1 MHDLIIVGGGAAALS
16 AAVYALGKQLDTLII
31 YEKMGGRAGTEQHL
45 RDQPNKEYLA
55 GAEAAA
61 ALARQVAAQS
71 DCTLFDRVTDV
82 SKVAGVFRVTTEQ
95 HGVYE
100 SLAVLVAT
108 GATATPLDAAGARE
122 LLGQGL
128 GYSAT
133 THAHR
138 VAGKHVAV
146 IGSTV
151 RALRGA
157 AELAR
162 SAEQVYLIAPE
173 PGDLETP
180 LARGLRRYPNVE
192 IIEGFRV
199 KAVNGP
205 FHVESLVLEHGEEHR
220 RVRVGAA
227 FADVGLQPNSAM
239 VRKICQTD
247 LDGFVWVD
255 QGNATTLPGLFAA
268 GDVTTAFGE
277 QILIAIG
284 DGARAALSA
293 YDYILATTT
302 IPANAP
308 TD

>member
-16 AAVYALGKQLDTLII
+16 AAVYAFGKQLDTLMI

-45 RDQPNKEYLA
+45 REQTSKEYLA

-61 ALARQVAAQS
+61 ALAQQVALHSAQ
-71 DCTLFDRVTDV
+71 TLYDRVTEV
-82 SKVAGVFRVTTEQ
+82 AKVAGVFRVTTEQ

-108 GATATPLDAAGARE
+108 GATATPLEAAGARE

-133 THAHR
+133 THAHIL
-138 VAGKHVAV
+138 AGKHVAV
-146 IGSTV
+146 VGTTV

-162 SAEQVYLIAPE
+162 SAEQVYLIAPDTGE
-173 PGDLETP
+173 LDTP
-180 LARGLRRYPNVE
+180 LARALQRYPNVE
-192 IIEGFRV
+192 ILEGYQV

-205 FHVESLVLEHGEEHR
+205 FHVESLVLERGAEHR
-220 RVRVGAA
+220 RLRVTAA
-227 FADVGLQPNSAM
+227 FADLGLRPNSAL
-239 VRKICQTD
+239 VRQLCQTD
-247 LDGFVWVD
+247 PDGFISVD
-255 QGNATTLPGLFAA
+255 QNNATTQPGLFAA
-268 GDVTTAFGE
+268 GDVTTSFGE

-302 IPANAP
+302 VPMYAP
-308 TD
+308 LD

>member
-1 MHDLIIVGGGAAALS
+1 MYDLIIVGGGAAALS
-16 AAVYALGKQLDTLII
+16 AAVYAFGKQLDTLMI

-45 RDQPNKEYLA
+45 REQTTEEYLA

-61 ALARQVAAQS
+61 ALARQVS
-71 DCTLFDRVTDV
+71 KHSEHTLFDRVSDV
-82 SKVAGVFRVTTEQ
+82 AKLAGIFRVTTAQ
-95 HGVYE
+95 HGVQE
-100 SLAVLVAT
+100 SLAVIIAT
-108 GATATPLDAAGARE
+108 GATATPLDAAGASE

-133 THAHR
+133 THAHI
-138 VAGKHVAV
+138 VAGKQVAV
-146 IGSTV
+146 VGTTV

-162 SAEQVYLIAPE
+162 NAEQVYLIAPE
-173 PGDLETP
+173 LGELETP
-180 LARGLRRYPNVE
+180 LARALRRYPNVE
-192 IIEGFRV
+192 IIEGYRV

-205 FHVESLVLEHGEEHR
+205 FHVESLVLERGEEHR
-220 RVRVGAA
+220 RLRVSAA

-239 VRKICQTD
+239 VRQICQTD
-247 LDGFVWVD
+247 LDGFIWVD
-255 QGNATTLPGLFAA
+255 QGNATTLTGLFAA
-268 GDVTTAFGE
+268 GDVTTSFGE

-293 YDYILATTT
+293 YDYVLATTT
-302 IPANAP
+302 IPAHAP